1 MSEQFPFEQYIAD
14 VPDFP
19 IPGILFKDIT
29 PTLEDPTAFKAVIDE
44 MASKFDPDSF
54 DKIIAADARGF
65 LFGAPLAYKLNKG
78 LVVARKPGKLPRP
91 GHSYSYSLEY
101 GKNTMVI
108 PEGSIK
114 EGERVLLVDDLLATG
129 GSAYAMVKMVEA
141 AGGKPI
147 GAIFY
152 IELIDLKGMEPLEK
166 EGVPCVS
173 ILQVHGD

>member
-29 PTLEDPTAFKAVIDE
+29 PTLEDPIAFKAVIDE
-44 MASKFDPDSF
+44 MASKFNPDSF

-65 LFGAPLAYKLNKG
+65 LFGAPLAYKLGKG

-129 GSAYAMVKMVEA
+129 GSAIAMVKLVESLGGEVVGVVVLMEL
-141 AGGKPI
+141 AGLEGRKHLEGYDVESLICSEGK
-147 GAIFY
+147 
-152 IELIDLKGMEPLEK
+152 
-166 EGVPCVS
+166 
-173 ILQVHGD
+173 